1 MNRSVATAPYHRTVA
16 EAPVAAKVEVSEEE
30 TRRTQILDAAVECF
44 VQLGI
49 ARTSV
54 QDVARMARVSRGT
67 VYRYFDDRQVL
78 IEAAVE
84 HGAQQFLGE
93 AAAAMEKKSTLAE
106 QVGALGEVL
115 AKTLVE
121 HRTRNRLM
129 GDDAALMR
137 QMIVGGKGAA
147 RGTSRFLVPYVE
159 AAKASG
165 EVASDLDVTAAC
177 EWLSRMINSISTV
190 QGSSV
195 FDMRKPRTVGEFL
208 ERFAVAGLR

>member
-1 MNRSVATAPYHRTVA
+1 MPPSISAMAEAEATARA
-16 EAPVAAKVEVSEEE
+16 APSDEEE

-78 IEAAVE
+78 IDAAVE
-84 HGAQQFLGE
+84 HGAQQFYRD
-93 AAAAMEKKSTLAE
+93 AAAAMAKKPSLSEQLGAMAE
-106 QVGALGEVL
+106 TL

-129 GDDAALMR
+129 GEDAALMR
-137 QMIVGGKGAA
+137 QMMVGGKGTAKRTA
-147 RGTSRFLVPYVE
+147 TFLAPYIE
-159 AAKASG
+159 AAKERG
-165 EVASDLDVTAAC
+165 EVAADLDVGAAG
-177 EWLSRMINSISTV
+177 EWLARMINSISTV
-190 QGSSV
+190 QSSAC
-195 FDMRKPRTVGEFL
+195 FDMNKPRTVGQFV
-208 ERFAVAGLR
+208 ERFGVHGLT

>member
-1 MNRSVATAPYHRTVA
+1 MNRSVATAPYHRAVA
-16 EAPVAAKVEVSEEE
+16 GADTIDVEDSEE

-54 QDVARMARVSRGT
+54 QDVARMAKVSRGT
-67 VYRYFDDRQVL
+67 VYRYFDDRNVL

-84 HGAQQFLGE
+84 HGAQHFLRE
-93 AAAAMEKKSTLAE
+93 AAAAMAKKSTLAE

-115 AKTLVE
+115 ARTLVE

-147 RGTSRFLVPYVE
+147 RGTAHFLVPYVE
-159 AAKASG
+159 AAKERG
-165 EVASDLDVTAAC
+165 EVATDLDVTAAC

-195 FDMRKPRTVGEFL
+195 FDMRKPRSVGEFL
-208 ERFAVAGLR
+208 EQFAVAGLR